1 YKAGA
6 LKATMGDMDKG
17 KSCGA
22 CHNGKDAFKSSDDCV
37 KCHKM

>member
-1 YKAGA
+1 
-6 LKATMGDMDKG
+6 MDKG

-22 CHNGKDAFKSSDDCV
+22 CHNGKDAFIASGDCV